1 MIFVQVTN
9 YAMTFLIEIT
19 FLKLKKN
26 GFRLFKDV
34 SITIK
39 NAIFKQDASIIYKE
53 HRYIYTLLQINR

>member
-1 MIFVQVTN
+1 MIFVQLTN

-53 HRYIYTLLQINR
+53 H